1 MKKTRSAEE
10 VGVVRDRVLAAAL
23 EILDQEGFEALTV
36 RRIAQKTGMT
46 APNLYNY
53 FPSKDAIY
61 ITLVIG
67 GFTDLKD
74 RLVRAIAGESDPV
87 ERARALTRAYLAFGL
102 ENGPIYDIM
111 FTRRT
116 PRHKDYVGTPL
127 ESLSE
132 KELSLSMDIAALA
145 AENVRAFFGPGVADD
160 EALLWVIHVWSLL
173 HGMIT
178 LHHSRVMEYVAAD
191 PRETYETLL
200 DRELALVSAMAREKG
215 RDS

>member
-10 VGVVRDRVLAAAL
+10 IGEVRDRLLAAAL
-23 EILDQEGFEALTV
+23 DILDQEGFEALTL
-36 RRIAQKTGMT
+36 RRIAKKTGMT

-61 ITLVIG
+61 ITLVIR

-74 RLVRAIAGESDPV
+74 RLVRAVEGQADPR

-102 ENGPIYDIM
+102 ENSPIYDIM

-127 ESLSE
+127 ENLSE

-178 LHHSRVMEYVAAD
+178 LHHSQVMEYVVPD
-191 PRETYETLL
+191 PQSTYETLL
-200 DRELALVSAMAREKG
+200 DRELDLVASLARKG
-215 RDS
+215 